1 MSIVSPAFPNLIETE
16 DGLSIPRTRVTL
28 YDVLGDLKAGWAP
41 HVILHWF
48 LILHWLPITEMQLNG
63 VLDYIA
69 ANEDAVEADYQA
81 HLEAGQALQD
91 YWQVRNH
98 DRLVAIAN
106 LPPKP
111 EQAEVHAKLRAW
123 KAKLGIDT

>member
-1 MSIVSPAFPNLIETE
+1 MSTVSPAFPNLIETE
-16 DGLSIPRTRVTL
+16 HGLSIPGTRVTL
-28 YDVLGDLKAGWAP
+28 YDVLSHLKAGWAP
-41 HVILHWF
+41 H

-69 ANEDAVEADYQA
+69 ANGDTVEADYQA

-106 LPPKP
+106 LTPKP
-111 EQAEVHAKLRAW
+111 EQVEVHAKLQAW
-123 KAKLGIDT
+123 KAKLGIDA